1 MKFLTDINLNK
12 NELQNA
18 VIQNL
23 STAPDNPK
31 VGQVYYNTTDQLMYQ
46 YKRTSAAGVT
56 PATYAW
62 LSVGSP
68 EQYFGTV
75 TSITAGIGLVATAN
89 PITESGTIQ
98 VKPYDGIKVDSNG
111 VSVDVGNGIE
121 LTGTSPN
128 KKVAAKAYNGITVNS
143 DGISV
148 KPYDGIKVDSDGV
161 SADIDT
167 TQGLK
172 FTGSTAGSKK
182 IGIKYGQGLAF
193 TASGE
198 IVVLTDSNQGID
210 TEIDELTDNEKLIIK
225 KGKGLSFDTSNTE
238 TKGNLDVEV
247 GAGLTIDSN
256 NAVAHSNSISAQSTQ
271 GIYPIAIDAQGHIT
285 GYGSVFSNPVNY
297 TGTLTASHIPT
308 WNNTTGT
315 LNDSGKTITT
325 TAPSGTSTNNTIPTS
340 YAVASAISSA
350 ISGLGSVLNFK
361 GTKATASELP
371 STGNTTGDVWIVTAD
386 NSEYVWTGTAWEKLG
401 PTIDLSGYL
410 EKSGGTMTGSITMTN
425 SSTITGVPTPTNNS
439 DAANKGYVDS
449 AVGAIDVGVTSVAL
463 ANATNG
469 GLSIS
474 GSPITSSGTITVGL
488 DTGYG
493 DTKNP
498 YGSKTKNY
506 VLAAPSNANGVPTF
520 RALVAADIP
529 DLSGAY
535 KPLQTAK
542 TSPTAS
548 GNTTAF
554 IDTISQDANGVI
566 TATKKNVDFS
576 DYLKKDGTVAMTG
589 NLNLNSHRIINVT
602 DPESAQDAA
611 TKNYVDNVVSTATGG
626 AVFKQTPVPTN
637 PALTA
642 SGGAFTWTISS
653 NLEDMIV
660 SVYEIATG
668 SLVYP
673 DISISGSTITI
684 IINDSASVGSLAADT
699 YRAVI
704 LGTMPSNDSFGDG
717 AIADEYEP

>member
-23 STAPDNPK
+23 STAPENPK

-75 TSITAGIGLVATAN
+75 TSITAGTGLTGGT
-89 PITESGTIQ
+89 ITESGTIAHADTSSQ
-98 VKPYDGIKVDSNG
+98 SSITASSRTYINSVTLDGFGHVTALGTGTETVVDTDSYVNQASFANDDTNSNVKMTLTRTGTVTGTVTANIPKVSTTSAG
-111 VSVDVGNGIE
+111 VIPKFASANQSSTDVGVDNYVWDA
-121 LTGTSPN
+121 TQD
-128 KKVAAKAYNGITVNS
+128 KYAKL
-143 DGISV
+143 
-148 KPYDGIKVDSDGV
+148 P
-161 SADIDT
+161 
-167 TQGLK
+167 
-172 FTGSTAGSKK
+172 STA
-182 IGIKYGQGLAF
+182 
-193 TASGE
+193 
-198 IVVLTDSNQGID
+198 
-210 TEIDELTDNEKLIIK
+210 
-225 KGKGLSFDTSNTE
+225 
-238 TKGNLDVEV
+238 
-247 GAGLTIDSN
+247 
-256 NAVAHSNSISAQSTQ
+256 
-271 GIYPIAIDAQGHIT
+271 
-285 GYGSVFSNPVNY
+285 FSD
-297 TGTLTASHIPT
+297 
-308 WNNTTGT
+308 NNTTYTFAGGT
-315 LNDSGKTITT
+315 NKFTVTPSGGTAQDVTVTPSITRNVTHSSQAVTADNIVTWNANATSSANAVVKDSGKAFSTAAITDASDDT
-325 TAPSGTSTNNTIPTS
+325 QIPTS
-340 YAVASAISSA
+340 KTVYTAISSA

-449 AVGAIDVGVTSVAL
+449 AVGAVDVGVTSVAL

-474 GSPITSSGTITVGL
+474 GSPITSTGTITIGL

-506 VLAAPSNANGVPTF
+506 VLAAPTNANGVPTF
-520 RALVAADIP
+520 RKLVADDIP
-529 DLSGAY
+529 DLSGTY

-542 TSPTAS
+542 DSPTAS
-548 GNTTAF
+548 SNATAF

-566 TATKKNVDFS
+566 TATKKNVNFS

-589 NLNLNSHRIINVT
+589 NLNLNSHKITNVT

-611 TKNYVDNVVSTATGG
+611 TKNYVDNAVSTATGG

-673 DISISGSTITI
+673 DISISSSTITI
-684 IINDSASVGSLAADT
+684 IINDSASVGTLAADT

-704 LGTMPSNDSFGDG
+704 LGTMPSNNNG
-717 AIADEYEP
+717 